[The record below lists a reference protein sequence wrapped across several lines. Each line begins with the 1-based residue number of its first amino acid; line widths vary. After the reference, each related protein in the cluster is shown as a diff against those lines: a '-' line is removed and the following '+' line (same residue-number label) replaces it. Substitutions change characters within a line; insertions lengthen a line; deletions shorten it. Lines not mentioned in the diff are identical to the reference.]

1 MILQKLDIY
10 QSLAILLVRMEFSCD
25 YCDLKFKFNRSL
37 KSHLAATH
45 GKDTKTEEVGKAKD
59 RSEEEYHCETCG
71 KRFKQKTHLTRHV
84 ESLHLGIKYPC
95 KLCDYRASQ
104 ISNLV
109 THTET
114 VHEKKLY
121 TCKLCPFEART
132 RFSVRVHTRE
142 VHKGQKGINKKTLQC
157 QTCNKTFAF
166 EKRLVFHMKRQH
178 GILDYRPLSRQS
190 RKARLKAK
198 VEALEIKAEKE
209 EIGEIK
215 ISSVQSL
222 QTEEQ
227 TPGPQLTS
235 SDNTVNHPQ
244 ASAGEFSCHIC
255 AKTFT
260 QKAHLQVHLD
270 SLHKGMRFPCSHCG
284 KEFRQKPHLQR
295 HVESVHLG
303 VRYRCDQCDH
313 QATQISN
320 LVTHK
325 EMVHE
330 NKFYSCKF
338 CDFKAKSR
346 SRIRKHRNRLHKG
359 STLGKLNKKQ
369 KVIKKKRQ
377 FTSMNMSNAQNSKA
391 NKNKGK
397 TSSRNDPTNIEN
409 IQNEVIIEFSLESE
423 IHYCDLCLFDSK
435 EENDLTNHLASEHY
449 EEVLGRTILVT
460 ASA

>member
-1 MILQKLDIY
+1 MTECLHQLKRH
-10 QSLAILLVRMEFSCD
+10 QQATNTMEFSCD

-37 KSHLAATH
+37 KSHLAAAH
-45 GKDTKTEEVGKAKD
+45 GRDTKTEEVNRDAGKAQARD
-59 RSEEEYHCETCG
+59 RSEDEYHCETCG

-132 RFSVRVHTRE
+132 RFSVRVHARE
-142 VHKGQKGINKKTLQC
+142 VHKGQKGINKKTLKC

-166 EKRLVFHMKRQH
+166 EKRLIFHLKRQH
-178 GILDYRPLSRQS
+178 GIFDYQNQRKLS
-190 RKARLKAK
+190 RKARLAK
-198 VEALEIKAEKE
+198 LQAKLEAPEIKGEKE
-209 EIGEIK
+209 DLDEILITN
-215 ISSVQSL
+215 VQSL
-222 QTEEQ
+222 QTQ
-227 TPGPQLTS
+227 TTNVSRDTQGDILQENSEDTPQETS
-235 SDNTVNHPQ
+235 QRTPQ
-244 ASAGEFSCHIC
+244 ETGGS
-255 AKTFT
+255 
-260 QKAHLQVHLD
+260 QKGG
-270 SLHKGMRFPCSHCG
+270 KFPCSHCG
-284 KEFRQKPHLQR
+284 KEFKQRPHLQR
-295 HVESVHLG
+295 HVESIHLG

-346 SRIRKHRNRLHKG
+346 SQIRKHRNRLHKG
-359 STLGKLNKKQ
+359 STLGKLNKKP
-369 KVIKKKRQ
+369 KVMKKKRQ

-397 TSSRNDPTNIEN
+397 TPSRNDPTNIEN

-449 EEVLGRTILVT
+449 EEILGRTILVT